1 MENEVVLKAAHPDP
15 LSISECETLEPSE
28 YLKEIKL
35 RSAFM
40 DVNYLDGGTYSTS
53 SMVFV
58 D

>member
-15 LSISECETLEPSE
+15 LSISECEMLKPSE

-40 DVNYLDGGTYSTS
+40 DVNYLDSA
-53 SMVFV
+53 V
-58 D
+58 